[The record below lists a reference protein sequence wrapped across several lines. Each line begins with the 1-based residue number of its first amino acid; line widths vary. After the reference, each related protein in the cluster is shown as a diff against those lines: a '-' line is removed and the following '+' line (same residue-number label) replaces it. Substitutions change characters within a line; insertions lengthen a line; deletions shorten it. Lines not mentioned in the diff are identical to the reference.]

1 MRLSLNLHAEDKL
14 RLIIAPEDL
23 LAQLELGPFENR
35 APLIRVH

>member
-23 LAQLELGPFENR
+23 LAQLEYNEKF
-35 APLIRVH
+35 